1 MKLNELIS
9 RFEIFKTNEEAHLLD
24 KMSGAMTPSQFTER
38 EMRVVEQL
46 VKKSLIT
53 KRIEDE
59 TVYLVKNGKPY

>member
-1 MKLNELIS
+1 
-9 RFEIFKTNEEAHLLD
+9 
-24 KMSGAMTPSQFTER
+24 
-38 EMRVVEQL
+38 MRVVEQL